1 MDLAFFVLLLLGVAA
16 LPALIAFGVV
26 QLTQREGGPSQ
37 HRTAA
42 RMFPA
47 GVLLVA
53 WILLSMALLPWFFP
67 FPQLVSLAMGLRFG
81 LASRGASWAAYP
93 AVLGLLLLVS
103 AISLPIAREDPALQ
117 LMTVHLVSHFFGAL
131 LSFSLARHFPRELT
145 RDAPRRRV
153 FLTGGLAA
161 VVVHTALALV
171 AFLTALLLKDGKVVD
186 ATKGILM
193 AVDFP
198 LALFLSEGLVGTQ
211 AADYLNE
218 LGEVLDRRLP
228 GLRASI
234 PIFLLGF
241 FGALW
246 WFMLG
251 GIAGLVAGRNWLPK
265 SMNKCWAAKDSP

>member
-1 MDLAFFVLLLLGVAA
+1 MDLAFFVLLLLSVAA
-16 LPALIAFGVV
+16 LPALIAFVVV
-26 QLTQREGGPSQ
+26 QFTERERGPNQ

-42 RMFPA
+42 RMFPL
-47 GVLLVA
+47 GILLVA
-53 WILLSMALLPWFFP
+53 WVLFSTVLLAWLAP
-67 FPQLVSLAMGLRFG
+67 FSQLVSVAMGLRFG
-81 LASRGASWAAYP
+81 LASRGASWTTYP
-93 AVLGLLLLVS
+93 AVFGPLLWVS

-117 LMTVHLVSHFFGAL
+117 FMTVHFVSHFVGAL
-131 LSFSLARHFPRELT
+131 LSFSLTRHSPRELT

-171 AFLTALLLKDGKVVD
+171 AFLMVLVLKDGKVVD

-211 AADYLNE
+211 AADYLNK
-218 LGEVLDRRLP
+218 LGEVLDRTLP

-234 PIFLLGF
+234 PIFLLSF
-241 FGALW
+241 FGAIW

-265 SMNKCWAAKDSP
+265 SMNKCWAAKDNS